1 MKISKNMT
9 KIILSAMMM
18 FMILLILSNVV
29 LADSVVDP
37 INIKNTGN
45 LTIRNMVRT
54 VIGIAQ
60 VIAIGVAVIMLMVL
74 AIKYMSAAPG
84 DKAEIKKHA
93 VVQVIDRKG
102 FLSNTRKRYGNI

>member
-93 VVQVIDRKG
+93 VVYVVGACRSICSYRN
-102 FLSNTRKRYGNI
+102 S